1 MFYLLLFVGFLFFK
15 KGEILMTTQIRY
27 SFGAAAGKLACEVDI
42 ERKLLITQLKGVRIY
57 ISMVTYEVV
66 KEEIIQ

>member
-1 MFYLLLFVGFLFFK
+1 
-15 KGEILMTTQIRY
+15 MTTQIRY

-42 ERKLLITQLKGVRIY
+42 ERKLIITQLKGVRIY
-57 ISMVTYEVV
+57 ISMETYEVV